1 MADEVKPQIFIEN
14 FSIKEINR
22 SICISSFWTRLIT
35 VIVTVSHLA
44 VGMQKGNYWQE
55 NKLISCFY

>member
-22 SICISSFWTRLIT
+22 SICISSAIT
-35 VIVTVSHLA
+35 SLFLLLFSPGIQTFIIFFHTD
-44 VGMQKGNYWQE
+44 
-55 NKLISCFY
+55 